1 MTTLLIILACLFI
14 GLALMVTLTEKFAK
28 PMEAKDSQKM
38 GKILIIL
45 VAILLLAR
53 AIEYALQ

>member
-1 MTTLLIILACLFI
+1 MTTLLIILGCLFI